1 MLSMARAARIE
12 HRDLLKRFWKSAR
25 GFWGAR
31 GDRLAWVLTGGLLVL
46 IVVHVFLQYRINVW
60 NRSIFDAIEKKDASV
75 VLQLTAI
82 FFPLVAASVACSTTQ
97 VFVRMGIQRHWRGWL
112 ARGVVGR
119 WLKNGRYYQL
129 NLIDDRHQNPEYR
142 IAEDLRVATDA
153 PVDFFAGV
161 TVACL
166 SAATFIVVLWKIGG
180 SVFVQIFNVS
190 VVVPGFLVVAAVVYA
205 VVASSLMAVVGR
217 HFVSVS
223 IEKNQ
228 AEAEYRYALMR
239 VRENGESIALLGGEA
254 EERADIQRS
263 FGNVINKWA
272 LLCGQHMR
280 TTVVSQGS
288 SLLAP
293 VVPILL
299 CAPKFLEGEMSLGQ
313 VMQAASAFAIVQ
325 GAFGWLVDNYPR
337 LADWNGS
344 ARRIAVLM
352 TSLDR
357 LRSDE
362 RDEGLRRIKRGQ
374 AAGPAL
380 LHLDDLSVTL
390 DDGTTVVARSRMT
403 IEPGQR
409 ILVAGESGSGK
420 STLVRA
426 IAGLWPWGSGRVDLG
441 AGRRL
446 FLLPQKPYIPSG
458 SLARAVAYPGAVE
471 TWSQHQICAAL
482 NKVGLGHLEKR
493 VTEEASWDQI
503 LSGGEKQRLAFARII
518 LHRPDIIV
526 LDEATSALDARSQ
539 SRMMTLLDQEMRDA
553 AIVSVAHRAELEVF
567 HGRKVTLERCP
578 GGARLVSRI
587 QSPPHPVMRGA
598 AASL

>member
-1 MLSMARAARIE
+1 MS
-12 HRDLLKRFWKSAR
+12 
-25 GFWGAR
+25 GA
-31 GDRLAWVLTGGLLVL
+31 
-46 IVVHVFLQYRINVW
+46 
-60 NRSIFDAIEKKDASV
+60 SITI
-75 VLQLTAI
+75 
-82 FFPLVAASVACSTTQ
+82 
-97 VFVRMGIQRHWRGWL
+97 
-112 ARGVVGR
+112 
-119 WLKNGRYYQL
+119 
-129 NLIDDRHQNPEYR
+129 
-142 IAEDLRVATDA
+142 
-153 PVDFFAGV
+153 
-161 TVACL
+161 
-166 SAATFIVVLWKIGG
+166 
-180 SVFVQIFNVS
+180 
-190 VVVPGFLVVAAVVYA
+190 PGFLVVAAILYA
-205 VVASSLMAVVGR
+205 VVASSLMAIVGR
-217 HFVSVS
+217 NFVSVS

-239 VRENGESIALLGGEA
+239 VRENGESIALLGGEV
-254 EERADIQRS
+254 EERAEIQRS

-313 VMQAASAFAIVQ
+313 VMQAVSAFAIVQ
-325 GAFGWLVDNYPR
+325 SAFGWLVDNYPR

-344 ARRIAVLM
+344 ARRVAVLM
-352 TSLDR
+352 TSLDK
-357 LRSDE
+357 LESE
-362 RDEGLRRIKRGQ
+362 EQSEGLNRIKRGQ
-374 AAGPAL
+374 IAGSAL

-390 DDGTTVVARSRMT
+390 DDGTTVVGRSRMT

-446 FLLPQKPYIPSG
+446 FMLPQKPYIPSG
-458 SLARAVAYPGAVE
+458 SLWRAVAYPGAAE
-471 TWSQHQICAAL
+471 SWSHHQICTAL
-482 NKVGLGHLEKR
+482 EKVGLAHLEKR

-518 LHRPDIIV
+518 LHRPDVIV

-539 SRMMTLLDQEMRDA
+539 SRMMKLLDDEMKDA
-553 AIVSVAHRAELEVF
+553 AIVSVAHRVELEVF
-567 HGRKVTLERCP
+567 HGQKVTLERHP
-578 GGARLVSRI
+578 GGAKLVSAT
-587 QSPPHPVMRGA
+587 SEFAPVMRRA
-598 AASL
+598 ALGSRL